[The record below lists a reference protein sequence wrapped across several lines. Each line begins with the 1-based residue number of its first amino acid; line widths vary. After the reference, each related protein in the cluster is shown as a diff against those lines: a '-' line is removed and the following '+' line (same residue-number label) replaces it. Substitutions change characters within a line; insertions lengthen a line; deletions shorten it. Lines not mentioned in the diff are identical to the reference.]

1 MRTDTRAAPCRLFR
15 HGGPA
20 LTTALAAL
28 SATAGAVLPSTPG
41 DDVFHDLPALATDEL
56 QALRGGFEFAGLK
69 FDFAA
74 QLRTFVDGRLALE
87 TLITYTDSGMASQQQ
102 PTLSPGI
109 ATQPSAATPPAGAG
123 QPAETPPATSVTA
136 PGITESVQLLGP
148 EQDQTPAQL
157 NLPGIDLAGLK
168 DATGILINDRK
179 GAILALHEATRERI
193 TSTVVNQADGRDI
206 RQQLDISVTV
216 GNYQQFRDS
225 LRSSILNGRLTAVP
239 R

>member
-1 MRTDTRAAPCRLFR
+1 MRTDTRAVPCRLFR
-15 HGGPA
+15 RGGPA
-20 LTTALAAL
+20 LATALAAL

-41 DDVFHDLPALATDEL
+41 DDVFHDLPALAADEL
-56 QALRGGFEFAGLK
+56 QTLRGGFEFAGLK

-74 QLRTFVDGRLALE
+74 QLRTFVDGRLVLE
-87 TLITYTDSGMASQQQ
+87 TFITYANSGMVSQHQ
-102 PTLSPGI
+102 PVLSPGTP
-109 ATQPSAATPPAGAG
+109 TQPLSATPPAVTG
-123 QPAETPPATSVTA
+123 QPATSPATSVTA
-136 PGITESVQLLGP
+136 PDVAESVQLLGP
-148 EQDQTPAQL
+148 GQDQTPAEL
-157 NLPGIDLAGLK
+157 GLPGIDLAGLR
-168 DATGILINDRK
+168 DAAGVLINDRE

-216 GNYQQFRDS
+216 ENYQQFRDS